1 MRASPKKKFEAMSA
15 VMPRPERTDAAR
27 GPDLAKGRLV
37 RKIARKLAR
46 PLDLAFKNAKLDS
59 GNKEHWP
66 LLTIQLAWAV
76 YGTRGPGAPKSWTKK
91 RLRRLLADVRNIK
104 IDDPR
109 LSELECCK
117 LLVKEGKYKETAT
130 TLRRV
135 LQTAKKR
142 DKESRLLAAA
152 REPAVVS
159 EVATVLKKPTS
170 A

>member
-1 MRASPKKKFEAMSA
+1 MRASPKKRFEAISA
-15 VMPRPERTDAAR
+15 IMPRPERTDAAR
-27 GPDLAKGRLV
+27 GPDPANGRLV
-37 RKIARKLAR
+37 RKTALKLAR
-46 PLDLAFKNAKLDS
+46 PLDLAFKKAKLDS
-59 GNKEHWP
+59 GNKEHWIQ
-66 LLTIQLAWAV
+66 LTFQLAWTV
-76 YGTRGPGAPKSWTKK
+76 FGTRGPGAPKSWTKK

-109 LSELECCK
+109 LSELKCCTQ
-117 LLVKEGKYKETAT
+117 LVKEGKYKETAT

-142 DKESRLLAAA
+142 EEESRLLAAA

-159 EVATVLKKPTS
+159 EVATILKKPTS